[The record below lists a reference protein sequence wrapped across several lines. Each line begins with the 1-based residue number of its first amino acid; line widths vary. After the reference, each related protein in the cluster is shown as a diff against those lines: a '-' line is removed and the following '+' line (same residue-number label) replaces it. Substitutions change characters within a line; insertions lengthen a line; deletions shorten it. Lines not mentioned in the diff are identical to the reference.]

1 MQVLTSNIGHI
12 LGKIGVEN
20 GLDEF
25 RSTQSLTFEQ
35 ILKVQKDCHRVLE
48 LWGYQV
54 INTKKDLK
62 SVKNPLLKFKLN

>member
-35 ILKVQKDCHRVLE
+35 YRFYLNNEIFNHTDDLE
-48 LWGYQV
+48 VCCL
-54 INTKKDLK
+54 
-62 SVKNPLLKFKLN
+62 